1 MKGGKKMTAYEKKKI
16 AQLEKDI
23 KKMQKDNKETFAEFD
38 KKKSVFKR
46 FSERFR
52 KSK

>member
-1 MKGGKKMTAYEKKKI
+1 MTAYEKKKI

-23 KKMQKDNKETFAEFD
+23 KKMQKDNKETFAEFN
-38 KKKSVFKR
+38 KKKNFFAKI
-46 FSERFR
+46 SERFK